1 MSGASRRPFLTTARA
16 GELLGVSA
24 PTVITWINQGILHA
38 HLTPGGHRRIEP
50 AELQR
55 FAAQRGLLL
64 KELAPA
70 APPAGAA
77 PEAVLLWDSE
87 RDYADTVAEFVSM
100 GLGLLPVVVDD
111 LVELSFQLGRTRP
124 RAVVIE
130 WGLLEPAGLQRL
142 QALVGPGPRWVAC
155 LPMADAGGSQR
166 AVAFGFHLTI
176 HRGQP
181 MGSVVEALR
190 PADRAGRGAGSG

>member
-16 GELLGVSA
+16 GELLGVTA
-24 PTVITWINQGILHA
+24 PTVIAWINQGSLHA

-64 KELAPA
+64 KALAPVA
-70 APPAGAA
+70 APPGAA
-77 PEAVLLWDSE
+77 PDAVLLWDSE
-87 RDYADTVAEFVSM
+87 RDYADTVAEFVAM

-124 RAVVIE
+124 RAVVVE
-130 WGLLEPAGLQRL
+130 WGLLEAAGLQRL
-142 QALVGPGPRWVAC
+142 KDLVGPGPRWVAC
-155 LPMADAGGSQR
+155 LPMADAAASQR
-166 AVAFGFHLTI
+166 AITFGFHLTI

-190 PADRAGRGAGSG
+190 P